1 MWWAVTMSEARPGP
15 DDALPPSVLAAQQA
29 GARPR
34 RRKGRA
40 YPLTPSSDDPKALVA
55 QLAATQALL
64 RAESA
69 AEVSDV
75 VSTLVHDL
83 GGVLVPARFADPRSA
98 LAVDVSLG
106 VGEPMLPSADPV
118 SVAAMRLS
126 AVVPEFL
133 ETARLVLSRL
143 QSEVRRDDEATRDQ
157 LTGVLTRRAWMRRL
171 SSAAPG
177 DGICLVDL
185 DHFKAVNDTAGHA
198 AGDAVLRA
206 IGALMLRTFRKGDSC
221 GRYGGDEFVAL
232 APGLSGEALRAK
244 CDRLRQTWLR
254 ERPPDGG
261 QVGLSIGVAEVDVEG
276 GRAALLAADA
286 AMYRGKI
293 AGGDVTVLAPTDGDG
308 LGRSA

>member
-1 MWWAVTMSEARPGP
+1 MAEARPGP
-15 DDALPPSVLAAQQA
+15 DGALPPSVLAAQQA
-29 GARPR
+29 AARAGR
-34 RRKGRA
+34 QRKRA
-40 YPLTPSSDDPKALVA
+40 YPLGASADDPKALVA

-64 RAESA
+64 RAESEV
-69 AEVSDV
+69 EVSDV

-83 GGVLVPARFADPRSA
+83 GGALVPARFGEPATA

-118 SVAAMRLS
+118 SVAAMRIS

-133 ETARLVLSRL
+133 ETARLVLARL
-143 QSEVRRDDEATRDQ
+143 QGEARRDDEATRDP

-171 SSAAPG
+171 SLAEPG

-206 IGALMLRTFRKGDSC
+206 MGELLLRTFRKGDSC
-221 GRYGGDEFVAL
+221 GRYGGDEFVCL
-232 APGLSGEALRAK
+232 APGLSGDVLMAK

-254 ERPPDGG
+254 EHPQHGAPG
-261 QVGLSIGVAEVDVEG
+261 GLSIGVAEVGEEG

-286 AMYRGKI
+286 AMYRGKT
-293 AGGDVTVLAPTDGDG
+293 AGGNVTVLSSTDDDG